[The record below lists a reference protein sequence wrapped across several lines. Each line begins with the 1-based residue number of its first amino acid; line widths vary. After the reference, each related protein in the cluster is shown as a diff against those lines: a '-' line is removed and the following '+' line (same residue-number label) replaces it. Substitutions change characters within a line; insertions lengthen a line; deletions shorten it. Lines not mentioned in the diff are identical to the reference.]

1 MIGEGFSHLICYA
14 PPPSLHDVGL
24 NSNIYFYD
32 KKESS
37 SAWFA
42 FSLVFNS
49 TVHRGTLNLMDTDPI
64 AEKTA

>member
-1 MIGEGFSHLICYA
+1 
-14 PPPSLHDVGL
+14 VGL
-24 NSNIYFYD
+24 NSNIYFYE
-32 KKESS
+32 KESP